1 MHALQNISIVSES
14 FQLAFYSQSLAH
26 TLMTYTKCK
35 LEEVRDFILL
45 SVKSPAHRTTP
56 STHRCRMDTCDV
68 ICTPP
73 PTGLQ
78 VTGTQV

>member
-45 SVKSPAHRTTP
+45 SVKSPA
-56 STHRCRMDTCDV
+56 
-68 ICTPP
+68 
-73 PTGLQ
+73 Q
-78 VTGTQV
+78 NYTQHT